1 MSSSTQPGRAAGQRA
16 APAHGARP
24 LAVGSIQLPWAHPS
38 TTNRSCRARPAASRQ
53 TTRAP
58 GTCSPVERASVTPR
72 PVLWGGGSWVSH
84 LRCGRDC
91 CFGVSLSLLSRIP
104 GSRGRRQHVGL
115 AGEADQADPRGGRG
129 GLFGLFRE
137 ARARGEAG
145 AAACEPGPR
154 RAAQGCGWQ
163 RTSRRR
169 RRTRCQT
176 WNPPGPTSGVEFEPA
191 RAR

>member
-1 MSSSTQPGRAAGQRA
+1 MGTRCSHGEQQHAARPGSRAARSA
-16 APAHGARP
+16 NHGARP

-58 GTCSPVERASVTPR
+58 GTCSPFERASVTPR

-84 LRCGRDC
+84 LR
-91 CFGVSLSLLSRIP
+91 LSILSRIP

-169 RRTRCQT
+169 RRTRC
-176 WNPPGPTSGVEFEPA
+176 PPGPTSGVEFEPA